1 VVDLFDRDRVGLGME
16 IGREE
21 FEAERLRARHE
32 DDVQ

>member
-1 VVDLFDRDRVGLGME
+1 VVDLFDPEFVGME

-21 FEAERLRARHE
+21 FEAEWLRARHE